1 MTAPKMR
8 DVKIKRAGDKVM
20 DRLERASEGTRRVA
34 DVLTRLAAPLERVES
49 VQGQAAKRGGK
60 VQVDVARRYLPP
72 RKPSR
77 GRTLTVL
84 AVAASAGYAIAYLLD
99 PEQGRGRRTRLR
111 DRSLAMARDLGAA
124 ADRRSRYT
132 TKAVQGLGARITR
145 PGQDRTPPDDLTLVD
160 RVESKLFAD
169 PGVPK
174 GNLNIEAE
182 DGRVILRGQVE
193 PAQITQIERA
203 VRRIVGVRDVENLL
217 HPAGTAAPNK
227 AEARRAGS
235 A

>member
-1 MTAPKMR
+1 MTAQKMR

-20 DRLERASEGTRRVA
+20 DRLERANQEGTRRVA
-34 DVLTRLAAPLERVES
+34 DVLNRLAAPLERVES

-60 VQVDVARRYLPP
+60 VQVDVARRYRPQ

-77 GRTLTVL
+77 ARMLTVL

-132 TKAVQGLGARITR
+132 TKAA
-145 PGQDRTPPDDLTLVD
+145 
-160 RVESKLFAD
+160 
-169 PGVPK
+169 
-174 GNLNIEAE
+174 
-182 DGRVILRGQVE
+182 
-193 PAQITQIERA
+193 
-203 VRRIVGVRDVENLL
+203 
-217 HPAGTAAPNK
+217 
-227 AEARRAGS
+227 
-235 A
+235 